1 MNMSSAV
8 FPLKWLMESWLHN
21 RTFAISVASLL
32 TVLVRLGTGFAFGT
46 YRFDRLPDH
55 WAFGYEWGRIANWL
69 VQKGMFS
76 LDGAYPTTSTDPL
89 YVLVIASFFYVFGSF
104 TTSAAVALIILQSL
118 LDGLTAWAMFVL
130 GERVYGPL
138 EARVCSL
145 LFAFYPASIF
155 FAAGR
160 IGPSNLTILLLCLV
174 FLVTFT
180 LADFPRLKFATLAG
194 FVTGLLILTSSKP
207 LSLIIIIPL
216 WLFWVGKKRRLSMLF
231 ASFIFITSATLVML
245 PWAVRNSLIA
255 EHPTITKQGLGLML
269 WVGNNPDAT
278 GYTFNPPEPRLEEHV
293 YVQLALS
300 WIANNPGDF
309 LLLTLK
315 RIIIFWSVIPRGVS
329 ITDIFN
335 GLVFLIA
342 TGLAMAGALWPGER
356 SERVWLFLL
365 FFAIFPLVFYV
376 TAVPAYRHRFHIE
389 PLMLILAGRGIHRLC
404 ARFYPVPVLRLSS
417 HLRRHPNL
425 VES

>member
-1 MNMSSAV
+1 MSSAV
-8 FPLKWLMESWLHN
+8 FSLKWLMESWLHN

-32 TVLVRLGTGFAFGT
+32 TVLVRLGTSFTFGT
-46 YRFDRLPDH
+46 YRFDRLADH

-76 LDGAYPTTSTDPL
+76 LDDTYPTTATDPL
-89 YVLVIASFFYVFGSF
+89 YVLVIAFFFYVFGSF
-104 TTSAAVALIILQSL
+104 TTSAAIALIILQSL
-118 LDGLTAWAMFVL
+118 LDGLTAWAIFVL

-155 FAAGR
+155 FAVGR

-174 FLVTFT
+174 FLVTFR
-180 LADFPRLKFATLAG
+180 LADLPRLKSGALAG
-194 FVTGLLILTSSKP
+194 LLTGLLILTSSKP
-207 LSLIIIIPL
+207 LSLLIIIPL
-216 WLFWVGKKRRLSMLF
+216 WLLWGKKRRLRMLLI
-231 ASFIFITSATLVML
+231 SLIFLGSATLVML

-255 EHPTITKQGLGLML
+255 GNPAITKQGLGLML
-269 WVGNNPDAT
+269 WVGNNPNAT
-278 GYTFNPPEPRLEEHV
+278 GYTFNPAEPRLEEHV
-293 YVQLALS
+293 YMQMALS

-315 RIIIFWSVIPRGVS
+315 RIIIFWSVIPGNAS
-329 ITDIFN
+329 MGN
-335 GLVFLIA
+335 LLNCLLFLIA
-342 TGLAMAGALWPGER
+342 IGLAMVGALCPSER
-356 SERVWLFLL
+356 PERVWLFLL

-389 PLMLILAGRGIHRLC
+389 PLTLILAGRGIHRLC
-404 ARFYPVPVLRLSS
+404 ERFYPALGSRLSS
-417 HLRRHPNL
+417 HLRRRLDL